1 MKKYIINQIN
11 WINCIKIF
19 GYSKLNWIILTLG
32 VEISAFLYANFK
44 FPEILSIAGKDQIC
58 ERKRR
63 DLINQQIKEGFL
75 T

>member
-1 MKKYIINQIN
+1 
-11 WINCIKIF
+11 
-19 GYSKLNWIILTLG
+19 LTLG